1 HAQLHPTRVYRSVAP
16 QAIGAVHAAVKLAR
30 TEKRA
35 LCIAGGRHAMGTQ
48 QFATDGVLL
57 DIRKMNKL
65 LAFDTERGL
74 IEMESGMQWPQL
86 LEHLAAA
93 RFSGDKQWA
102 FNQKP
107 TGADRLTMGGCL
119 AANIHGRGL
128 TLPPFVSDV
137 ESFTLID
144 AKGELRPC
152 SRTENAELFR
162 LAIGGY
168 GLFGVVYSVTLR
180 LVRRPPDDR
189 LPRELPRRSR
199 QAAADGVPRHR
210 RDRRDSLRARRAA
223 GVHGRGRPQCAPRED
238 GDHLRRGAAHR
249 AGQGELPRLGQ
260 EALRLRRLQPAH
272 RARLARPD
280 PRRRPVPPPDRPG
293 HQVRRQLVPDVSPA
307 RAAPPGRRL
316 LPAVSGFPE
325 VEAQVRPRGAVP
337 ERLVPALQEHVQ
349 LLSYRGVT

>member
-1 HAQLHPTRVYRSVAP
+1 MDLERTPRRQPIKTARCTCGQPTCAPPPVRCSRRISYYARAARICYKFRNAIKGEGMVSRRKFLGFTGLAAAWPNAAWAQDEKAKPKPKPEGVVVNDVHAQLNSTRVYRIVEP
-16 QAIGAVHAAVKLAR
+16 QSIDAVRAAMKLAR

-57 DIRKMNKL
+57 DIRKMNKV

-93 RFSGDKQWA
+93 RFSGEKQWA
-102 FNQKP
+102 FNQKQ

-168 GLFGVVYSVTLR
+168 GLFGFIYSVTLR
-180 LVRRPPDDR
+180 LVRRR
-189 LPRELPRRSR
+189 K
-199 QAAADGVPRHR
+199 
-210 RDRRDSLRARRAA
+210 
-223 GVHGRGRPQCAPRED
+223 
-238 GDHLRRGAAHR
+238 LRRVA
-249 AGQGELPRLGQ
+249 E
-260 EALRLRRLQPAH
+260 
-272 RARLARPD
+272 RP
-280 PRRRPVPPPDRPG
+280 
-293 HQVRRQLVPDVSPA
+293 
-307 RAAPPGRRL
+307 
-316 LPAVSGFPE
+316 
-325 VEAQVRPRGAVP
+325 
-337 ERLVPALQEHVQ
+337 
-349 LLSYRGVT
+349 